1 MTLTF
6 KMGTPYFYLSMSRI
20 SLLFDEYEY
29 HGDSGIIALYK
40 DYNLICHYNISL
52 KTLEKKIR
60 NAKKDFVKKNINN
73 QDELKKY
80 DKYFGD
86 IPKMIALIENERRD

>member
-1 MTLTF
+1 MPLQYKF
-6 KMGTPYFYLSMSRI
+6 KNFQ
-20 SLLFDEYEY
+20 
-29 HGDSGIIALYK
+29 
-40 DYNLICHYNISL
+40 
-52 KTLEKKIR
+52 KKIR

-86 IPKMIALIENERRD
+86 IPKMIVLIEKERRD